1 MFAYV
6 GSEVVGAAPPETPQV
21 AKNAKMGQ
29 TNVQFNSPST
39 GGSIESESLSDAEE
53 QAKKANSYE
62 ALRDGSQASEEAK
75 ETKREGG
82 QCGRPE
88 KRTLLAVFQ
97 RERGNLMRSPCA
109 NE

>member
-1 MFAYV
+1 MSL

-29 TNVQFNSPST
+29 TNVQFNSSST

-53 QAKKANSYE
+53 QAKQANSYE
-62 ALRDGSQASEEAK
+62 AFREGSQASEEAE

-82 QCGRPE
+82 
-88 KRTLLAVFQ
+88 
-97 RERGNLMRSPCA
+97 
-109 NE
+109 